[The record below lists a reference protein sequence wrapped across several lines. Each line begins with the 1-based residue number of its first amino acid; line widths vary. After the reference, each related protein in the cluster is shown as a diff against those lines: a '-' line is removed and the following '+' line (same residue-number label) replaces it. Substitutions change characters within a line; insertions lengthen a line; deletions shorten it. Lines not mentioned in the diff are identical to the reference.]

1 MSSSSKPERRSSAPH
16 ALLPLRHRWRN
27 TGCASRVAI
36 ACWRHFRR
44 AISSVNASKCASR
57 IRAAVSPS
65 LASTSRIAL
74 DGRPAARYADRAQ
87 PCLSRVVVKT
97 MAGRSSC
104 ARLQQAQRFVMQ
116 QRRARKPRVAGQSA
130 YEIERRDARSV
141 TARAVAGDRRLAADR
156 RWENRRAL
164 LAKRMPGTAFA
175 RRSCR
180 GGRRRRLGESI
191 QQSLLARV
199 SIAV

>member
-1 MSSSSKPERRSSAPH
+1 MLATLQTRDFIGQREQVRFQNPRGRIAFAREDVAYRIQRQ
-16 ALLPLRHRWRN
+16 
-27 TGCASRVAI
+27 TGCA
-36 ACWRHFRR
+36 
-44 AISSVNASKCASR
+44 
-57 IRAAVSPS
+57 IR
-65 LASTSRIAL
+65 
-74 DGRPAARYADRAQ
+74 ADRAQ